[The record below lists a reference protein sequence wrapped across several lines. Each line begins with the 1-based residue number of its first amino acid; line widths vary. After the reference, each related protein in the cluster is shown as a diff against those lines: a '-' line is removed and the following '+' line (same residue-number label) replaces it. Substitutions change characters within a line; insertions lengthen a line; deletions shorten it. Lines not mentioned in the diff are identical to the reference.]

1 MCFQKKYENHDIEQA
16 RFKVRIVAKEFL
28 QVEDINYHEFFSLIV
43 KH

>member
-1 MCFQKKYENHDIEQA
+1 MCFQKKYENHDIEQT

-28 QVEDINYHEFFSLIV
+28 QVKDINYHEFFSLIV